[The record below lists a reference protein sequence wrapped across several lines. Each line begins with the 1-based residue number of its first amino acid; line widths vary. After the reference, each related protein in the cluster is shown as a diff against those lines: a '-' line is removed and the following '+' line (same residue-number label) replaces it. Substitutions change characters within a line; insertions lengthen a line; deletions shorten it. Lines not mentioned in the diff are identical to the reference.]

1 MKRDHQGGENPHHP
15 MLIISWTITDSN
27 GSLDITNYI
36 GAQTATIYKELGK
49 IRTAT
54 TRMIH
59 IIDLNHI

>member
-1 MKRDHQGGENPHHP
+1 